1 MKSDRGIN
9 MPRASAYSD
18 KGILHKVEGLG
29 SSIHGGRP
37 TFALEKKGDTFTVYE
52 LLPEDQ
58 AVAHKK
64 RWKKNRKVRRRIKL
78 VNTDFVEDDEWD
90 WEHWKGVKIACLDQV
105 RFDSCR
111 SLLKR
116 VLSQEEN
123 RYNELLKVEDVT
135 LLLPE
140 SIGVQAAL
148 AFRGVKP
155 IRRVDKQR
163 EFIRQLDRMDVEEC
177 YYWHSLCRS
186 PSTPNG
192 AKALRELLVGHMS

>member
-1 MKSDRGIN
+1 MEKPTTYMG
-9 MPRASAYSD
+9 

-37 TFALEKKGDTFTVYE
+37 TFALEKKEDTFTVYE
-52 LLPEDQ
+52 LLPGEQ
-58 AVAHKK
+58 AEAHKE
-64 RWKKNRKVRRRIKL
+64 RWVDNRKVQRRIK
-78 VNTDFVEDDEWD
+78 VVEADFVEDDEWSWGD
-90 WEHWKGVKIACLDQV
+90 WKGVKIASLDQV
-105 RFDSCR
+105 RFDACR

-123 RYNELLKVEDVT
+123 RYNELLKKGDVT

-140 SIGVQAAL
+140 SIGVQVAL

-163 EFIRQLDRMDVEEC
+163 EFIRQLEKMDVEEC

-192 AKALRELLVGHMS
+192 AKALRELLVGHIE